1 MTGKTYN
8 VLFLCTGN
16 SCRSV
21 FAESILNRI
30 GDGRYRGY
38 SAGSHPTGAVNPYTI
53 ELLQRFDYPTEHLRS
68 KSWDEFASANA
79 PKMDF
84 VITVCDQAAGET
96 CPVWPGKPAT
106 GHWGFPDPAKFEGTD
121 EQKRAFFTKVYG
133 MINNALSL
141 FVSSQPE
148 LLDPS
153 ELKQKLAAIS
163 ETIDKSKP

>member
-1 MTGKTYN
+1 MAKKIFN

-30 GDGRYRGY
+30 GEDRYRGY
-38 SAGSHPTGAVNPYTI
+38 SAGSHPTGAVNPYTT
-53 ELLQRFDYPTEHLRS
+53 EVLQRFDHPTEHLRS
-68 KSWDEFASANA
+68 KSWDEFAGAGA

-84 VITVCDQAAGET
+84 IITVCDQAAGEV
-96 CPVWPGKPAT
+96 CPVWPGKPAVA
-106 GHWGFPDPAKFEGTD
+106 HWSFPDPAKFEGSD

-141 FVSSQPE
+141 FVSLRLEALESAA
-148 LLDPS
+148 
-153 ELKQKLAAIS
+153 LKQKLAAIG
-163 ETIDKSKP
+163 ETIEKPSR